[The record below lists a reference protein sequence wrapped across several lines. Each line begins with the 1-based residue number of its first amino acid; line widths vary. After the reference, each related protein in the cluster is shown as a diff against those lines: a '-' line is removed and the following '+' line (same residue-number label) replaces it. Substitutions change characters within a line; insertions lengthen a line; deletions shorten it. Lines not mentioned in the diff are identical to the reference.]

1 MSVTVCTAA
10 GSRAMNAAVNQRG
23 TTMSASG
30 AMPSARTRA
39 ARSCQACGF
48 GSAVRAAQQTAR
60 EVIRSG
66 ALAASQMPV
75 IPPRETPA

>member
-1 MSVTVCTAA
+1 
-10 GSRAMNAAVNQRG
+10 MNAEVNQRG
-23 TTMSASG
+23 TTIAASG

-39 ARSCQACGF
+39 ARSCHACGL

-66 ALAASQMPV
+66 AVAASQRPV
-75 IPPRETPA
+75 IPPSETPA